1 MEYPHASRLKKAFWL
16 DGKEGKAQ
24 VQSVNIEVT
33 LKLYADAQPRCK
45 PCPVIRQIEGSFG
58 RDYDAFVRHGS
69 FVLRDH
75 ASRTKIPFQIKY
87 SAGCLLILGLHCAWQ
102 DVLYGGLATMLVQYA
117 ER

>member
-1 MEYPHASRLKKAFWL
+1 MECPHASRLKKAFWL

-33 LKLYADAQPRCK
+33 LKSHADAQPRCK

-58 RDYDAFVRHGS
+58 RDYDAFVGQGS

-75 ASRTKIPFQIKY
+75 ASRIRTPFQIKY
-87 SAGCLLILGLHCAWQ
+87 SAGWLSSYTQDFIALGK
-102 DVLYGGLATMLVQYA
+102 MS
-117 ER
+117 